1 MRPGGTPPVARIS
14 AGAAVAALVAAL
26 VVLPLLR
33 LAQVVWQEGA
43 GNLPRLLGSGGMGE
57 AVRNTVVL
65 AVAVTAAAVPIGVV
79 LALVLRRPGLPGR
92 GFWRGAVLL
101 PVFVPDFVLGYSWI
115 QAYARAGF
123 TDTLL
128 GWHWSGLLGPAG
140 VWLLLVVKAAP
151 PAHLG
156 VRVGLGGRGGA

>member
-43 GNLPRLLGSGGMGE
+43 GTLPRLLGSGGMGE

-65 AVAVTAAAVPIGVV
+65 AVAVTAAAVPSGVV
-79 LALVLRRPGLPGR
+79 LALVLRRPDLPGR
-92 GFWRGAVLL
+92 AFCRGAPPL
-101 PVFVPDFVLGYSWI
+101 PGFAPPFVPRYRRL
-115 QAYARAGF
+115 
-123 TDTLL
+123 
-128 GWHWSGLLGPAG
+128 
-140 VWLLLVVKAAP
+140 
-151 PAHLG
+151 
-156 VRVGLGGRGGA
+156 

>member
-1 MRPGGTPPVARIS
+1 MRPGGPPPVARIS

-43 GNLPRLLGSGGMGE
+43 GDLPRLLGSGGMGE

-79 LALVLRRPGLPGR
+79 LALVLRRPDLPGR
-92 GFWRGAVLL
+92 AFWRAAVLL
-101 PVFVPDFVLGYSWI
+101 PVFVPDFGLGYSRK
-115 QAYARAGF
+115 QAFARAGF
-123 TDTLL
+123 HHPLL
-128 GWHWSGLLGPAG
+128 GWPWSGLLGSPR
-140 VWLLLVVKAAP
+140 VWLLLVVNAAP
-151 PAHLG
+151 LAYL
-156 VRVGLGGRGGA
+156 VV

>member
-79 LALVLRRPGLPGR
+79 LALVLRRPDLPGR
-92 GFWRGAVLL
+92 GLLRGAALPPGLVPRLL
-101 PVFVPDFVLGYSWI
+101 LRHRLAP
-115 QAYARAGF
+115 AYA
-123 TDTLL
+123 
-128 GWHWSGLLGPAG
+128 PAG
-140 VWLLLVVKAAP
+140 VTRP
-151 PAHLG
+151 PLRPPRSRPLG
-156 VRVGLGGRGGA
+156 P

>member
-43 GNLPRLLGSGGMGE
+43 GNLPRLLGSGGMGG

-65 AVAVTAAAVPIGVV
+65 AVAGTAPGGSGGG
-79 LALVLRRPGLPGR
+79 RPGPG
-92 GFWRGAVLL
+92 
-101 PVFVPDFVLGYSWI
+101 PP
-115 QAYARAGF
+115 
-123 TDTLL
+123 
-128 GWHWSGLLGPAG
+128 
-140 VWLLLVVKAAP
+140 AAP
-151 PAHLG
+151 PPPPG
-156 VRVGLGGRGGA
+156 PPRGPPPP